1 MNVARA
7 VLDRL
12 IKDKVDKTNDRGCIR
27 LCFNR
32 GGAVSLAQLQKLA
45 SFTELFE
52 DLLHVRGIGAVILPD
67 QIFDLLR
74 WRNDHVNVFTE
85 REAKILCRVL
95 IERINQRD
103 TQRITAHFNR
113 KRAVQPCQSAGN
125 ETQHFG
131 RDFVLDKIDK
141 VEAEPISNCLIKAE
155 FIDEAA
161 IDHRL
166 FNRFSIQL
174 SLTQNIFHL
183 RRLQDLLFNEE
194 LRYLFVVHISGSW
207 NG

>member
-1 MNVARA
+1 M
-7 VLDRL
+7 
-12 IKDKVDKTNDRGCIR
+12 
-27 LCFNR
+27 
-32 GGAVSLAQLQKLA
+32 
-45 SFTELFE
+45 
-52 DLLHVRGIGAVILPD
+52 
-67 QIFDLLR
+67 
-74 WRNDHVNVFTE
+74 
-85 REAKILCRVL
+85 
-95 IERINQRD
+95 
-103 TQRITAHFNR
+103 
-113 KRAVQPCQSAGN
+113 QPCQSARN

-131 RDFVLDKIDK
+131 RDFVLGKIDK

-174 SLTQNIFHL
+174 SLTQHVFHL

-194 LRYLFVVHISGSW
+194 LCYLLVVHISESW